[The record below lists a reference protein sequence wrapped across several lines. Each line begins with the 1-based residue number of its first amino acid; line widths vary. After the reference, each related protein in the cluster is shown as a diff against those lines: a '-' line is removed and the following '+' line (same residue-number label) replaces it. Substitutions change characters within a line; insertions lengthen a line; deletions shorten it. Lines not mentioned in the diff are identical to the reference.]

1 MSVACCSLI
10 DNYSWWRK
18 DLSFSKYW
26 LYLEGLDN
34 NPLQHIS
41 FATYRDGSLYNFL
54 CLFLII
60 SFKLYIAVFAT
71 TLITMQNY
79 RQKIIS
85 PNILILFKKKIFSK
99 EKTLRRVGSGL
110 KFFMII
116 FWANL
121 DADFE
126 YWIFSSKDN

>member
-1 MSVACCSLI
+1 MNSQYKSCPHCENHSMSVACCSLI

-41 FATYRDGSLYNFL
+41 LPPIGMAAFYNSL

-71 TLITMQNY
+71 AFINMQNY

-85 PNILILFKKKIFSK
+85 PNILILFKKKYSAK
-99 EKTLRRVGSGL
+99 ETHNDRGKDDL
-110 KFFMII
+110 KFFYDKY
-116 FWANL
+116 L
-121 DADFE
+121 G
-126 YWIFSSKDN
+126 